1 MASVLNTN
9 MASITAQRYLTSAQN
24 KLQTSYEKLSSGSR
38 INRAQDD
45 AAGMGISQKLVAS
58 INSSAMAIRNAN
70 DAIGA
75 AQTAEGAMAE
85 ISTMLQRFKE
95 LAVQGGNSALSGTQR
110 GFLVGEMLQ
119 LREEIYNVASRTKF
133 NGNSLLNNTSATA
146 AANGVRSLNFQT
158 GEAAT
163 DTQNVIVYDLQ
174 ATSPLASEQ
183 GADLFALLGTYSQ
196 VPGTNTDANF
206 LTGGSAGIAFSNYQT
221 DATAAASEFGSSLQ
235 TAIDNAINFIAAKRA
250 SYGSLIN
257 RLNANV
263 NNLTALH
270 ENLSAANSRVVDTDY
285 ANETA
290 SLTKTQI
297 LQQAATA
304 MLSQANAA
312 PNVVL
317 ALLK

>member
-9 MASITAQRYLTSAQN
+9 MASITAQRYLTTAQN

-45 AAGMGISQKLVAS
+45 AAGMGISQKLVSS
-58 INSSAMAIRNAN
+58 INSTSMAIRNAN

-85 ISTMLQRFKE
+85 ISNLLQRFRE
-95 LAVQGGNSALSGTQR
+95 LSVQGGNQALSGTQR

-119 LREEIYNVASRTKF
+119 LRTEMLNIASRTKF
-133 NGNSLLNNTSATA
+133 NGNSLLDA
-146 AANGVRSLNFQT
+146 AEESSLTFQT
-158 GEAAT
+158 GERAV
-163 DTQNVIVYDLQ
+163 DVQNVSTFQLSDPAKDLGK
-174 ATSPLASEQ
+174 LLRDSE
-183 GADLFALLGTYSQ
+183 A
-196 VPGTNTDANF
+196 
-206 LTGGSAGIAFSNYQT
+206 
-221 DATAAASEFGSSLQ
+221 
-235 TAIDNAINFIAAKRA
+235 NFIADYFTVEIQNGEATATYGATNGYQAAAEDFISTESGPDGAGLQAAIDTAINYIASKRA
-250 SYGSLIN
+250 GYGSLIN

-304 MLSQANAA
+304 MLSQANAS

>member
-24 KLQTSYEKLSSGSR
+24 KLQSSYEKLSSGSR

-58 INSSAMAIRNAN
+58 INSTSMAIRNAN

-75 AQTAEGAMAE
+75 AQTAEGAMSE
-85 ISTMLQRFKE
+85 ISNMLQRFKE
-95 LAVQGGNSALSGTQR
+95 LAVQGGNDALSGTQR

-119 LREEIYNVASRTKF
+119 LRSEMQNIAGRTKF
-133 NGNSLLNNTSATA
+133 NGNSLLQNTNVS
-146 AANGVRSLNFQT
+146 SLVFQT
-158 GEAAT
+158 GEGASDTQSVAVYDITAAGALFTLLGAAGQNT
-163 DTQNVIVYDLQ
+163 DTNFFNTWFTTADSSGATYQSAQKVVSADFNTTQVGGQTLQ
-174 ATSPLASEQ
+174 
-183 GADLFALLGTYSQ
+183 D
-196 VPGTNTDANF
+196 
-206 LTGGSAGIAFSNYQT
+206 
-221 DATAAASEFGSSLQ
+221 
-235 TAIDNAINFIAAKRA
+235 AIDASIDFIAQKRA
-250 SYGSLIN
+250 QYGSLIN

-304 MLSQANAA
+304 MLSQANAS

>member
-9 MASITAQRYLTSAQN
+9 MASITAQRYLTTAQN
-24 KLQTSYEKLSSGSR
+24 KLQASYEKLSSGSR

-58 INSSAMAIRNAN
+58 INSTSMAIRNAN

-75 AQTAEGAMAE
+75 AQTAEGAMSE
-85 ISTMLQRFKE
+85 ISNMLQRFKE
-95 LAVQGGNSALSGTQR
+95 LAVQGGNEALSGTQR

-119 LREEIYNVASRTKF
+119 LRSEMNSIATRTKF
-133 NGNSLLNNTSATA
+133 NGNSLLANAEAASAATSLT
-146 AANGVRSLNFQT
+146 FQT
-158 GEAAT
+158 GEGAADAQQVKVYALNAADSAASGT
-163 DTQNVIVYDLQ
+163 DLY
-174 ATSPLASEQ
+174 
-183 GADLFALLGTYSQ
+183 ALLTSSEAGFTSAWFNSETGEDSDGNPTKYA
-196 VPGTNTDANF
+196 TNKKADAADF
-206 LTGGSAGIAFSNYQT
+206 GSA
-221 DATAAASEFGSSLQ
+221 LQ
-235 TAIDNAINFIAAKRA
+235 GAIDNAIDYIAQKRA
-250 SYGSLIN
+250 EYGSLIN

-304 MLSQANAA
+304 MLSQANAS

>member
-24 KLQTSYEKLSSGSR
+24 KLQSSYEKLSSGSR

-75 AQTAEGAMAE
+75 AQTAEGAMSE

-133 NGNSLLNNTSATA
+133 NGNSLLNNTTA
-146 AANGVRSLNFQT
+146 PAVNNIRSLVFQT
-158 GEAAT
+158 GEAPA
-163 DTQNVIVYDLQ
+163 DVQNVTVYDLQ
-174 ATSPLASEQ
+174 ATSPVTNEQ
-183 GADLFALLGTYSQ
+183 GADLFALLGTYAQ
-196 VPGTNTDANF
+196 GTNTDANF
-206 LTGGSAGIAFSNYQT
+206 LTAGASGIAF
-221 DATAAASEFGSSLQ
+221 ATYAADSTATSSEFGTALQ

-304 MLSQANAA
+304 MLSQANAS

>member
-9 MASITAQRYLTSAQN
+9 MASITAQRYLTTAQN

-45 AAGMGISQKLVAS
+45 AAGMGISQKLVSS
-58 INSSAMAIRNAN
+58 INSTSMAIRNAN

-85 ISTMLQRFKE
+85 ISNLLQRFRE
-95 LAVQGGNSALSGTQR
+95 LSVQGGNQALSGTQR

-119 LREEIYNVASRTKF
+119 LRTEMLNIASRTKF
-133 NGNSLLNNTSATA
+133 NGNSLLDA
-146 AANGVRSLNFQT
+146 AEESSLTFQT
-158 GEAAT
+158 GERAV
-163 DTQNVIVYDLQ
+163 DVQNVATFQLSDATKDLGKLLRAAEDGDSGFIATYFGTDVANGEATGTYGAANGYQAAAEDFISTESGPDGAGLQ
-174 ATSPLASEQ
+174 AAI
-183 GADLFALLGTYSQ
+183 D
-196 VPGTNTDANF
+196 
-206 LTGGSAGIAFSNYQT
+206 
-221 DATAAASEFGSSLQ
+221 
-235 TAIDNAINFIAAKRA
+235 TAINYIASKRA
-250 SYGSLIN
+250 GYGSLIN

-285 ANETA
+285 ASETA

-304 MLSQANAA
+304 MLSQANAS